1 MVEENAMVS
10 AEEHHLRCQISVD
23 VLYFFFEN
31 NEFEVIRNEKIDSKI
46 WNKSN
51 KK

>member
-1 MVEENAMVS
+1 MVS
-10 AEEHHLRCQISVD
+10 AEEQHLRCQISVD
-23 VLYFFFEN
+23 VLYSFFEN

-51 KK
+51 KNKIW